1 MYSQTQGSRRR
12 DRAPVSLPWPVDVYW
27 AAVDEV
33 SRGRRLQ
40 RSHRW
45 VRARVPLWCQLPP
58 TVGACWAVV
67 PPLTSSVSSPTIT
80 GRLPIAIAMPKLQA
94 TRTNNSCVPTTW
106 ISNMWGCFCTPSSLQ
121 NFLQHYLCCNFFPA
135 TSFMLQKENKTT
147 KNYVTLPMLQK
158 SFRSITYVAKK
169 RSPKIF
175 LQHDICYKY
184 FPQHNFCYK
193 YFYNSICVANIS
205 AASPMIFVGE
215 NISITNSIVN
225 KIL

>member
-121 NFLQHYLCCNFFPA
+121 NFLQHNPCCGN
-135 TSFMLQKENKTT
+135 
-147 KNYVTLPMLQK
+147 
-158 SFRSITYVAKK
+158 
-169 RSPKIF
+169 F
-175 LQHDICYKY
+175 LQHIPFCR
-184 FPQHNFCYK
+184 NFC
-193 YFYNSICVANIS
+193 NIGQVANYFLQQRFCCS
-205 AASPMIFVGE
+205 VFATKVPSQNFFMTKVLSQKFYR
-215 NISITNSIVN
+215 TQ
-225 KIL
+225 K